1 MFGLKPFM
9 ISFILIVCVIAV
21 ISIFL
26 AFIFDVIK
34 ADKLA
39 EICVITYTITVCVV
53 ASVIILTVI
62 CFLASKLWTVIS
74 I

>member
-9 ISFILIVCVIAV
+9 ISFILIVCIIAV

-26 AFIFDVIK
+26 ALIFDVIK

-39 EICVITYTITVCVV
+39 EICTIIYMMTICVV

>member
-1 MFGLKPFM
+1 MFGLNPFM
-9 ISFILIVCVIAV
+9 ISFILIICVIAV
-21 ISIFL
+21 ISFFL
-26 AFIFDVIK
+26 ALIFDVIK
-34 ADKLA
+34 ANKLA
-39 EICVITYTITVCVV
+39 DICVIIYIVTACTA